1 MSFTDLKI
9 EEYTGFSVVV
19 YGETRKYK
27 EDLKKL
33 GGKYNGRLANGPGW
47 IFPKTSQREIE
58 KFINGG
64 KRLVTT
70 EEAHA
75 GEERSKQRAKE
86 WEQENKNEKKV
97 VNRYVRPD
105 NSELS
110 HTAINTTTPTLTEYG
125 SLIISIK
132 LMSSKIER
140 IDNALTILLSEE
152 QKEQLKDMMK
162 SMETL
167 KKNVKKNVIKKVVK
181 KKELVVQVDSDES
194 HDSDESEEEEVAP
207 TRRLMR

>member
-33 GGKYNGRLANGPGW
+33 GGKYNGRLANGSGW
-47 IFPKTSQREIE
+47 IFPKTSQSEIE
-58 KFINGG
+58 KFIKGG

-86 WEQENKNEKKV
+86 WEQEQKKV
-97 VNRYVRPD
+97 VNRPVKPD
-105 NSELS
+105 YSEPS
-110 HTAINTTTPTLTEYG
+110 HIPINTTTPTLTEYG
-125 SLIISIK
+125 SLITAIK

-140 IDNALTILLSEE
+140 IDNALTILLSKE

-162 SMETL
+162 PKEV
-167 KKNVKKNVIKKVVK
+167 VKKNVIKKVVK
-181 KKELVVQVDSDES
+181 KVVKKKQVESDES
-194 HDSDESEEEEVAP
+194 CDSDESESEDEVAP

>member
-70 EEAHA
+70 EEADA

-86 WEQENKNEKKV
+86 WEQEHKNEKKV
-97 VNRYVRPD
+97 VNRPVRPD
-105 NSELS
+105 YSEPS
-110 HTAINTTTPTLTEYG
+110 HTPINTTTPTLTEYG
-125 SLIISIK
+125 SLITAIK

-140 IDNALTILLSEE
+140 IDNALTILLSKE

-162 SMETL
+162 PKETL
-167 KKNVKKNVIKKVVK
+167 KKNVIKKVVK
-181 KKELVVQVDSDES
+181 KKEVVAQVDSDES
-194 HDSDESEEEEVAP
+194 CDSDESEDEVAP